1 MKGRNLKL
9 ARSAQRGVS
18 LIEALVAILIFS
30 IGVLAL
36 IALQATSIRQSA
48 DAKYRSE
55 ASLLANEVIGQ
66 MWVSNR
72 TPAALQASF
81 DTGNPLYN
89 AWLARVQATLPG
101 LAASAPVPASAPAVA
116 VNASGVVRVDLFW
129 RAPNEQATV
138 PQHRYTVITQIR

>member
-1 MKGRNLKL
+1 VLNMSSELQR
-9 ARSAQRGVS
+9 RAQRGVS

-55 ASLLANEVIGQ
+55 ASLLASEILGQ
-66 MWVSNR
+66 MWVTDR
-72 TPAALQASF
+72 TVATLQTNFQA
-81 DTGNPLYN
+81 GGGAYN
-89 AWLARVQATLPG
+89 AWLGRVQATLPG

-116 VNASGVVRVDLFW
+116 VNASGIVRVDLFW
-129 RAPNEQATV
+129 RAPNEEATV
-138 PQHRYTVITQIR
+138 PQHRHTVISHVR